1 MNKIKSFII
10 SMIIGAICGGG
21 IGLMIT
27 QYIPEDK
34 IILGFFVIF
43 ICAVIFLKL
52 GIVIHET
59 GHLVMGLLTGYKFI
73 SFRVGKQ
80 MILKQDNRLVLKKYD
95 IAGTGGQCILEPPE
109 YNDHFPYFWY
119 NFGGGLF
126 NLLLAALFLVIVLFN
141 NNALIILGAI
151 IGLGIN
157 ILLALTNLIP
167 LQLGVPNDGYNIYHM
182 YKEPNCRFGLYAQM
196 KSYSLLAKK
205 IKFEDMDPTLFKIPD
220 HANLDNHLF
229 QSIFFN
235 QLNLLHEQH
244 HFDQAL
250 KLLEKIN
257 HDCNLIQIY
266 QNELD
271 CEYLFYLIYQNPSDS
286 TIKERYSKISK
297 YLKTTAPNA
306 IERQRLLYAYELLVN
321 HDSAKAKLHLDKF
334 EKIAKNYPFDILV
347 ETERSVIEL
356 IQNKALTLNTQ
367 PIN

>member
-10 SMIIGAICGGG
+10 SMIIGGLAGAG
-21 IGLMIT
+21 IGFIIT
-27 QYIPEDK
+27 SYIPEDK
-34 IILGFFVIF
+34 IILSLLLMVFSLI
-43 ICAVIFLKL
+43 IFLTL
-52 GIVIHET
+52 GIIIHET

-73 SFRVGKQ
+73 SFRVGKR
-80 MILKQDNRLVLKKYD
+80 MILKQDEHLVFKKYD

-109 YNDHFPYFWY
+109 YNDYFPYFWY

-126 NLLLAALFLVIVLFN
+126 NLLFAALCLIIVTFTN
-141 NNALIILGAI
+141 NTLIILGAI

-157 ILLALTNLIP
+157 MLLALTNLVP
-167 LQLGVPNDGYNIYHM
+167 LQLGVPNDGYNIYYL
-182 YKEPNCRFGLYAQM
+182 YKEPHCRFGLYAQM

-205 IKFEDMDPTLFKIPD
+205 IKFEDMDPALFKIPD
-220 HANLDNHLF
+220 HANLDNHLL

-244 HFDQAL
+244 RFDQAL
-250 KLLEKIN
+250 ELLEKVN

-271 CEYLFYLIYQNPSDS
+271 CEYLFYLIYQNPSDP
-286 TIKERYSKISK
+286 TIKERYDKITK
-297 YLKTTAPNA
+297 YLKTTAPTA

-321 HDSAKAKLHLDKF
+321 RDSASAKLHLDKF
-334 EKIAKNYPFDILV
+334 EEIAENYPFDVLV